1 MRKVVVVDYGRGNL
15 RSVQKALELVGLDA
29 KITREPRDLDDAHA
43 VVLPGVGA
51 FRDCMKSLVSLGL
64 VNPLVRA
71 IERGKPFLGICLGLQ
86 ILFDESEEFGPTP
99 GLGLLAGQV
108 RRFPSDR
115 DGLAGL
121 KIPHMGWNTVD
132 LTRESPLFRG
142 IPAGAHF
149 YFVHSYFV
157 EPCDRDV
164 VLGLTE
170 YGVSFAS
177 VVQKDRLVAT
187 QFHPEK
193 SQNAGLRFLAN
204 FRDWI
209 SHD

>member
-1 MRKVVVVDYGRGNL
+1 MKNVVVVDYGRGNL
-15 RSVQKALELVGLDA
+15 RSVQKALERVDLAA

-51 FRDCMKSLVSLGL
+51 FRDCMKSLACLGL
-64 VNPLVRA
+64 VEPLVRA

-86 ILFDESEEFGPTP
+86 ILFEESEEFGPTA
-99 GLGLLAGQV
+99 GLGLLAGKV
-108 RRFPSDR
+108 RRFPADR
-115 DGLAGL
+115 GVLGGL

-142 IPAGAHF
+142 ISAGAYF

-157 EPCDRDV
+157 VPCDPAA
-164 VLGLTE
+164 VLGFTE

-193 SQNAGLRFLAN
+193 SQRAGLRFLAN

-209 SHD
+209 CHD